1 MSIQLRNNHK
11 MLVRKLFMPQ
21 QANYME
27 REKETALTL
36 PEKKPLSSRTYML
49 AIKNRNE
56 NKQKEIKVDRH
67 FRFMD

>member
-1 MSIQLRNNHK
+1 
-11 MLVRKLFMPQ
+11 MPR

-27 REKETALTL
+27 REKETALTS